1 MDVVQAKQTLDRLKI
16 LRDQLGTDWE
26 RTVLDTGLAL
36 IRAEGPS
43 CVQEVIR
50 LLADLTGNEHER
62 CTRQQ
67 WDGSIDA
74 LESKVVNTLSL
85 REASDFLAVL
95 EVKEADRLDRTRALL
110 QQVLAVARVV
120 ADELLKII
128 LRGVSP

>member
-1 MDVVQAKQTLDRLKI
+1 MDVRQAEQTLDRLKS

-36 IRAEGPS
+36 IRAEGPG

-50 LLADLTGNEHER
+50 LLTELTG
-62 CTRQQ
+62 
-67 WDGSIDA
+67 DGKVSKDHSINA

-110 QQVLAVARVV
+110 QQVLSVARIV